1 MASSVTEIANS
12 ALIKLGGKVI
22 TSLDD
27 PDKEAKLCKV
37 RYAPCRRAVLRMH
50 PWNCAMKRISL
61 APAATPPEHTYG
73 FKFLLPGNCL
83 RVLPYDSL
91 LDEDFQVEGRYL
103 LCNINAVDI
112 RYIQDIEDVSQFDAL
127 LEECIAWYLAWDIS
141 YALTQSETVRQ
152 AAWQGFRATLPKAK
166 VTDAQE
172 GEKQQVDANEFLESR
187 LVYAGRKAP
196 NT

>member
-37 RYAPCRRAVLRMH
+37 RYPSCRRAVLRMH
-50 PWNCAMKRISL
+50 LWNCAIKRISL
-61 APAATPPEHTYG
+61 APVATAPEHTYSY
-73 FKFLLPGNCL
+73 KFLLPGNCL
-83 RVLPYDSL
+83 RVLPFDSL
-91 LDEDFQVEGRYL
+91 VDEDFQVEGRYL
-103 LCNINAVDI
+103 LCNINAIDI
-112 RYIQDIEDVSQFDAL
+112 RYIQDIDDVSLLDPL
-127 LEECIAWYLAWDIS
+127 LEESIAWYLAWDIS
-141 YALTQSETVRQ
+141 YALTQSNTVRQ
-152 AAWQGFRATLPKAK
+152 DAWQGFRNTLPKAK

-172 GEKQQVDANEFLESR
+172 GEKLILEANQFLESR
-187 LVYAGRKAP
+187 LTYAGRKAP